1 MARRQL
7 GTVTKITVD
16 PALSEVFQ
24 VELPEGEPDPLGEPI
39 PEEKADSETV
49 ALDEVLIAS
58 DSGGNLVPE
67 NAPAKPAPPRCPTPR
82 ADSSPRIV
90 SKFNRHTGMWE

>member
-24 VELPEGEPDPLGEPI
+24 VELPEGEPDPLGEPLSG
-39 PEEKADSETV
+39 EKADSETV

-58 DSGGNLVPE
+58 DSDSQTPE
-67 NAPAKPAPPRCPTPR
+67 PRSLTR
-82 ADSSPRIV
+82 VDSSPRTV